1 MSGAT
6 LSKEEILTLDKG
18 IKFAPKKG
26 LNKFE
31 TYVGLQKFI
40 RKLNIKK
47 YYAINPIERA
57 ITNNS
62 FTNLRNNSVFNPHIT
77 NNKYVDLF
85 KKLVTS
91 ELERL
96 PIKKVYESIDLR
108 KGLESLEGR
117 TDIVI
122 RPADKG
128 GGLLSYPLNNIK
140 QR

>member
-1 MSGAT
+1 ME
-6 LSKEEILTLDKG
+6 LSREEILTLDKG

-31 TYVGLQKFI
+31 TYIGVQKFI

-47 YYAINPIERA
+47 YYALNPVERTTME
-57 ITNNS
+57 IQTIG
-62 FTNLRNNSVFNPHIT
+62 LKNNSVFNPHIA

-85 KKLVTS
+85 KRLVTT
-91 ELERL
+91 ELDQL
-96 PIKKVYESIDLR
+96 PTKKVYEHRDLR
-108 KGLESLEGR
+108 KGIELLGNR

-128 GGLLSYPLNNIK
+128 GRLWYY
-140 QR
+140 R